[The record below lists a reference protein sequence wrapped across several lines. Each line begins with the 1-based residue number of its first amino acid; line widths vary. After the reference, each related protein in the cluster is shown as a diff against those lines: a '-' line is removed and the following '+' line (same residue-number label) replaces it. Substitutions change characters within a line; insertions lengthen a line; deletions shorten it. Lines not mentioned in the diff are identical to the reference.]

1 MAKGLR
7 SKMKRRM
14 RTVRR
19 EHYYE
24 VEGKHKLAIKSA
36 KLQDPM
42 YDLRADVEMPP
53 NAFLQPS
60 NPNAVFPQHKKP

>member
-7 SKMKRRM
+7 SKVKRRI

-24 VEGKHKLAIKSA
+24 VEGKYKL
-36 KLQDPM
+36 
-42 YDLRADVEMPP
+42 
-53 NAFLQPS
+53 
-60 NPNAVFPQHKKP
+60 